1 MERVASMAKAAVHK
15 ARLYCS
21 SIRYF
26 RVGHNP
32 SCECVLPIR
41 ISLSMF
47 LHLQV
52 PTFDDFD
59 IVLAEKISILRGKV
73 GRGDIVIMVSPEQ
86 SKFLI
91 KRIKAV
97 GGDVVSYAPFNNRHR
112 GYTDLNKTLVVPNGH
127 VWVEGDYLLDSRD
140 SRHFDAVPY
149 GYLRYRVFAV
159 VSCSTILFFCFG
171 LIEVPS
177 SIA

>member
-26 RVGHNP
+26 R
-32 SCECVLPIR
+32 
-41 ISLSMF
+41 
-47 LHLQV
+47 V

-159 VSCSTILFFCFG
+159 VWPPRDCR
-171 LIEVPS
+171 LIRNKIE
-177 SIA
+177 